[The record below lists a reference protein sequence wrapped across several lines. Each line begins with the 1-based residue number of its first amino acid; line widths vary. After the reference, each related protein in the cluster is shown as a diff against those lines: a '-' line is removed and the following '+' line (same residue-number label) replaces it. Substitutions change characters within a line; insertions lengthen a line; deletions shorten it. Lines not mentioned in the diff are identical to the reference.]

1 MRKIFLMAALIA
13 GFAAAGSLLPSQAN
27 AMAIS
32 TPAAAQHALGE
43 GNGILEQV
51 RYVCRRVRRCG
62 YRGCY
67 TTRRCFN
74 RPNYYYGGYGY
85 RSYPR
90 YYGYRNHY
98 RRGWYY

>member
-1 MRKIFLMAALIA
+1 MRKLFLMAALIA
-13 GFAAAGSLLPSQAN
+13 GFAAVGSLLPRQAN
-27 AMAIS
+27 AMTIS
-32 TPAAAQHALGE
+32 TPSAVQQALGD
-43 GNGILEQV
+43 GTAIEQV

-67 TTRRCFN
+67 TTRQCFN

-90 YYGYRNHY
+90 YYGGSRH
-98 RRGWYY
+98 RGHRHR